1 MEPITIILGITVVG
15 CGAYAANLKSK
26 LNDAYASIKLLDAQY
41 RKVNECWSEEIDR
54 RVTLAHTVSELRR
67 KAIEAS
73 RQSSSEP
80 MKRSSPRSYPSTKDS
95 SPAYTSSDTTPYV
108 AMMSTTDT
116 VTCTASSPSD
126 CGGGC
131 I

>member
-1 MEPITIILGITVVG
+1 MEPTVIVLGITLVG
-15 CGAYAANLKSK
+15 CGAYIANLKSK
-26 LNDAYASIKLLDAQY
+26 LNDAYASIRLLDAQ
-41 RKVNECWSEEIDR
+41 VQHINEAWNDEIGR

-67 KAIEAS
+67 KAVEAS